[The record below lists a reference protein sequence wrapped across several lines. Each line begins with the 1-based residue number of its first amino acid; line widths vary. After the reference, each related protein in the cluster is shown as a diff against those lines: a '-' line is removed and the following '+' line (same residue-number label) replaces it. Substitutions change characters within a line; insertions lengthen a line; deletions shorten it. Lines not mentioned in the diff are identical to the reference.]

1 MKQNLLL
8 LVFVASLVSGC
19 AVKDRKGA
27 ELELVPV
34 THCFQIDLA
43 SDENTSFN
51 QQLDVFLTSNRALL
65 LSKPIV
71 ITWANDPG
79 LEFAT
84 KTREW
89 LLKVG
94 VDSGNITFKEDPKEA
109 DFSIQFTDYVV
120 RSGVCNYQKL
130 GNFDQNN
137 LGCSLD
143 GLLWKSKVNPEKVIE
158 RN

>member
-8 LVFVASLVSGC
+8 LVAVASLVSGC

-34 THCFQIDLA
+34 THGFQIDLA
-43 SDENTSFN
+43 PSENTSFN
-51 QQLDVFLTSNRALL
+51 QQLDVYLTRNRALL
-65 LSKPIV
+65 LRKPVV
-71 ITWANDPG
+71 ITWANEPG
-79 LEFAT
+79 LEFAS
-84 KTREW
+84 KTLEW
-89 LLKVG
+89 LLDVG
-94 VDSGNITFKEDPKEA
+94 ADSRNITFKEDPKEA
-109 DFSIQFTDYVV
+109 DFTIQFTDYVV

-158 RN
+158 RH